1 MELLNQIIKRARR
14 RIHLNGVLSRLVRFA
29 TFLLCLLFVLAII
42 DRAGSSQFINWSTLF
57 FACLSFFFLFALYTY
72 FRFKVTLLEA
82 ANEID
87 SKFKLKD
94 RIVSAFHCV
103 NLMNPFADAVVLDA
117 SAIVKKE
124 KISERLSQVLP
135 MQMPKQEMFFML
147 FVAIA
152 MVLALYSPQWNLWG
166 KTKLPVQNAVVSPS
180 IEQVEESINQIIAM
194 IEQDQSMESNLEYEL
209 SELAALSENELKD
222 PESFQHEALKRT
234 TDLQK
239 RLDEMLNTPEL
250 LSYEAM
256 ATKLK
261 DLALP
266 KDSLIVPL
274 VAALKRNEFDKAMQE
289 FERLEEQLKS
299 DHISE
304 SEKVSI
310 QQALQDLALQFE
322 KLALSNDQLTSTMSA
337 AGLPKALAD
346 NPEAAKK
353 AIENAEHLNSEQKQR
368 LLEMLANKKQAS
380 EMCKNMSKAC
390 KAASQGN
397 PNDMS
402 SMVQQMQA
410 LEMFKTNAEIAKQ
423 ACQNAGARMCSKPG
437 FGSGLTGGAGLGNG
451 GTSQLEE
458 TSFSTV
464 VERSPIYS
472 GEGSI
477 IAKQLFNGG
486 LLTSNESV
494 SQIRKTVLAE
504 GQSAERAIIEE
515 EVPKRYHDLLR
526 YYFGQLEKMTENSP
540 DEDSKTAQ

>member
-57 FACLSFFFLFALYTY
+57 FACLSFFFLFALHTY

-209 SELAALSENELKD
+209 SEPTA
-222 PESFQHEALKRT
+222 
-234 TDLQK
+234 
-239 RLDEMLNTPEL
+239 
-250 LSYEAM
+250 
-256 ATKLK
+256 
-261 DLALP
+261 
-266 KDSLIVPL
+266 V
-274 VAALKRNEFDKAMQE
+274 
-289 FERLEEQLKS
+289 
-299 DHISE
+299 
-304 SEKVSI
+304 
-310 QQALQDLALQFE
+310 QFGIYNLYYYI
-322 KLALSNDQLTSTMSA
+322 KFT
-337 AGLPKALAD
+337 
-346 NPEAAKK
+346 
-353 AIENAEHLNSEQKQR
+353 NS
-368 LLEMLANKKQAS
+368 
-380 EMCKNMSKAC
+380 
-390 KAASQGN
+390 GN
-397 PNDMS
+397 
-402 SMVQQMQA
+402 
-410 LEMFKTNAEIAKQ
+410 
-423 ACQNAGARMCSKPG
+423 R
-437 FGSGLTGGAGLGNG
+437 
-451 GTSQLEE
+451 
-458 TSFSTV
+458 
-464 VERSPIYS
+464 
-472 GEGSI
+472 
-477 IAKQLFNGG
+477 
-486 LLTSNESV
+486 
-494 SQIRKTVLAE
+494 
-504 GQSAERAIIEE
+504 
-515 EVPKRYHDLLR
+515 
-526 YYFGQLEKMTENSP
+526 
-540 DEDSKTAQ
+540 